1 MTSLDVCGTVTVFR
15 HVAVSGGQDV
25 KTQLLSLQML
35 FSTWSP
41 FILSP
46 AFAGGRVFDRNLH
59 ALKCIRLGRCFTEH

>member
-35 FSTWSP
+35 FST
-41 FILSP
+41 
-46 AFAGGRVFDRNLH
+46 
-59 ALKCIRLGRCFTEH
+59 